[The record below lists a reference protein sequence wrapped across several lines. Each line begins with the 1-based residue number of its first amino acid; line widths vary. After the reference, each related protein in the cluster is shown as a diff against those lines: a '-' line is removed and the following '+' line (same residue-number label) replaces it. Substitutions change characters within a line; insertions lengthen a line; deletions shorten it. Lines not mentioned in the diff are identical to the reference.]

1 MKLLLATWIIIISIL
16 IVPFA
21 FAQNEYLNGGQHCN
35 NHSLEPYMEYRLNE
49 QLYDNSSGNNSRGNN
64 GMIGMRYNYSFGGTC
79 TSEYKSIMLENEK
92 LKQELEML
100 KVCSRYKDLELGK
113 EFETVRKKCQGV
125 NKKPL
130 SESTNK

>member
-1 MKLLLATWIIIISIL
+1 MKSLLATWIIIISIL

-35 NHSLEPYMEYRLNE
+35 NHSLEPYIEYNLQE
-49 QLYDNSSGNNSRGNN
+49 QLYDNSSNNNSRGDS
-64 GMIGMRYNYSFGGTC
+64 GRIGMRYNYSFGGTC

-100 KVCSRYKDLELGK
+100 KVCSKYKDLELGE
-113 EFETVRKKCQGV
+113 EFATVREKCKGV
-125 NKKPL
+125 NKK
-130 SESTNK
+130 

>member
-1 MKLLLATWIIIISIL
+1 MKLLLVTWIIIISIL

-35 NHSLEPYMEYRLNE
+35 NHSLEPYIEYNLQE
-49 QLYDNSSGNNSRGNN
+49 QLYDNSSNNNSRGDS
-64 GMIGMRYNYSFGGTC
+64 GRIGMRYNYRFGGTC

-100 KVCSRYKDLELGK
+100 KVCSKYKDLELGE
-113 EFETVRKKCQGV
+113 EFATVREKCKGV
-125 NKKPL
+125 NKK
-130 SESTNK
+130 

>member
-21 FAQNEYLNGGQHCN
+21 FAQNEYLNGSNHCSS
-35 NHSLEPYMEYRLNE
+35 HRLEPYMEYNLQE
-49 QLYDNSSGNNSRGNN
+49 QLYDNSSSNNNRGDS
-64 GMIGMRYNYSFGGTC
+64 GRIGLRYSFSFGGTC
-79 TSEYKSIMLENEK
+79 TTEYKNIMLENER

-100 KVCSRYKDLELGK
+100 KMCGRYKDLELGE
-113 EFETVRKKCQGV
+113 EFATVREKCKGV
-125 NKKPL
+125 NKKTL

>member
-1 MKLLLATWIIIISIL
+1 MKLLLVTWIIIISIL

-35 NHSLEPYMEYRLNE
+35 NHSLEPYIEYNLQE
-49 QLYDNSSGNNSRGNN
+49 QLYDNSSNNNSRGDS
-64 GMIGMRYNYSFGGTC
+64 GRIGMRYSYSFGGTC

-100 KVCSRYKDLELGK
+100 KVCSKYKDLELGE
-113 EFETVRKKCQGV
+113 EFATVREKCKGV
-125 NKKPL
+125 NKK
-130 SESTNK
+130 